1 MNRPLLGTA
10 LMVVALLAGLHT
22 PAPGDELGDA
32 LRALEDLTLL
42 RTLQLD
48 QSQID
53 QLIPA
58 VQAMLELES
67 TRQRADD
74 ADVEGIGDALR
85 QVREALMLG
94 RPLPAEAAETVEQV
108 EESVAKRAADYETRL
123 RGQIDASRDLLHPR
137 QIALIEW
144 RSAEERAKEGVKPPD
159 QQTAAFLGMAL
170 NAMSRVRSL
179 SVDRT
184 VYRYWERFDIAA
196 DFLATFVPPATPDY
210 GRRYRRIVGI
220 FDRAIRLT
228 PQEYLSAR
236 VDLAEEL
243 LTTVGVGPDSAD
255 ADRPISR
262 EALTRTLTSPATVM
276 LLREMRSAAGRVGR
290 RGR

>member
-1 MNRPLLGTA
+1 MNRHLLGTT
-10 LMVVALLAGLHT
+10 LIVVALLVGLHT

-48 QSQID
+48 ESQID

-58 VQAMLELES
+58 VQAMLELET

-74 ADVEGIGDALR
+74 ADVERIGDALR

-94 RPLPAEAAETVEQV
+94 SPLPAEAAEAVEQV
-108 EESVAKRAADYETRL
+108 EESVAKRAADHETRL
-123 RGQIDASRDLLHPR
+123 SGQIDAVRDLLHPR

-159 QQTAAFLGMAL
+159 SEMAAFLGMAL
-170 NAMSRVRSL
+170 NAVSRARSL
-179 SVDRT
+179 SIH
-184 VYRYWERFDIAA
+184 RYWERVDIAA
-196 DFLATFVPPATPDY
+196 DFLATFVPPGTPDY
-210 GRRYRRIVGI
+210 GRRYRRIVEI
-220 FDRAIRLT
+220 LDRAMRVT
-228 PQEYLSAR
+228 PQEYASAR
-236 VDLAEEL
+236 VGLAEEL

-262 EALTRTLTSPATVM
+262 EALTRMLTSPATVM
-276 LLREMRSAAGRVGR
+276 LLREMRLAAGRVGR

>member
-1 MNRPLLGTA
+1 
-10 LMVVALLAGLHT
+10 MVVALLVGLHT

-32 LRALEDLTLL
+32 LRTVEDLTLL

-48 QSQID
+48 ESQID
-53 QLIPA
+53 QFIPV

-85 QVREALMLG
+85 QVREALVLG
-94 RPLPAEAAETVEQV
+94 RPLPAEAAEAVEQV
-108 EESVAKRAADYETRL
+108 EESVAKRAADHETRL
-123 RGQIDASRDLLHPR
+123 RGQIDAVRDLLHPR

-159 QQTAAFLGMAL
+159 QQRAAFLGMAL

-179 SVDRT
+179 SIHPT
-184 VYRYWERFDIAA
+184 VSRYWERFDIAA
-196 DFLATFVPPATPDY
+196 DFVATFVPRGAPDY
-210 GRRYRRIVGI
+210 GRRYRRIVQI
-220 FDRAIRLT
+220 FDRAIRVT
-228 PQEYLSAR
+228 PQEYASAR

-243 LTTVGVGPDSAD
+243 LTTVGVGPNPGD

-262 EALTRTLTSPATVM
+262 EALTRTLTSPGTVA
-276 LLREMRSAAGRVGR
+276 LLREMRLAAGEAGR